1 MKKIILLLFVVC
13 IFSKSGNAQCNKRIL
28 WTATKE
34 EFLDSNLQVT
44 HTDQDSVTI
53 EVSDSS
59 IIINHNNNPNDQ
71 LNGTVKDISCNWSE
85 PFKNG
90 KSSFKSDLT
99 EVSGDEHNGNFTI
112 EGKDGQISI
121 MIELTDKGG
130 MRIRLYISKY
140 EEKT

>member
-1 MKKIILLLFVVC
+1 MR
-13 IFSKSGNAQCNKRIL
+13 N
-28 WTATKE
+28 ATKE
-34 EFLDSNLQVT
+34 FCGQQQKKNSNLQVT

-121 MIELTDKGG
+121 M
-130 MRIRLYISKY
+130 
-140 EEKT
+140 